1 MIQAIVASIRSKDP
15 SRKVG
20 CVIVDKNNR
29 IISTGYNGFPA
40 GVNEKDFTWN
50 KKSNNYSETKYAYV
64 IHAEANAILHKDQ
77 SYLKGSSLYVTLF
90 PCNECA
96 KMIVSKK
103 IKKVYYLEDSNVS
116 KEECIASLKI
126 LKSAK
131 VKLKKINIKDKN
143 KKLIKKIF
151 S

>member
-1 MIQAIVASIRSKDP
+1 MTQAIIASMRSKDP

-29 IISTGYNGFPA
+29 ILSTGYNGFPA
-40 GVNEKDFTWN
+40 GTNNSDFTWN
-50 KKSNNYSETKYAYV
+50 KYSDKYSETKYAYV
-64 IHAEANAILHKDQ
+64 VHAEANAILHTNQ

-103 IKKVYYLEDSNVS
+103 IKKVYYLEDSNIS
-116 KEECIASLKI
+116 KEECISSMKI
-126 LKSAK
+126 FKSADI
-131 VKLKKINIKDKN
+131 KLKKIK
-143 KKLIKKIF
+143 IKKKTKKIINELF
-151 S
+151 